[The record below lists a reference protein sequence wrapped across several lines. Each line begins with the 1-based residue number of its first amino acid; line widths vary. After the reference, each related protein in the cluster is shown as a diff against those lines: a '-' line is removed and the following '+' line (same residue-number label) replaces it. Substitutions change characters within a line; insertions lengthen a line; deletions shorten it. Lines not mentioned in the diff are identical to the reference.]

1 MANEYDLVVIGAGS
15 GGVRAA
21 RIAASLGASVAIVE
35 GRFFGGT
42 CVNVGCVP
50 KKMFAYASEFSGLS
64 ELAADFGFNV
74 EAGQFDWSRLRANKD
89 KEIARLNGVYE
100 RLLSH
105 AGVNI
110 FLGYGRITA
119 SDTVVVG
126 DETLKAKNILI
137 ATGGQSYMP
146 EIPGAELALLS
157 DDLFVLPQLPKTAIV
172 VGGGYIACEFASI
185 LSGLGVTVQQLYRG
199 ELFLRGFD
207 RDIREH
213 VAKSMRGDGIEISFN
228 ADVVEITRTDT
239 GKRVTLTDGST
250 LDVDEV
256 FYAAGRIPKV
266 SGLFDGVDV
275 TMAPNGA
282 IKVDE
287 HFQTNI
293 PGIYAVGDVTGRV
306 QLTPVALAE
315 GMWLAHHLFGDA
327 PTPQVEYENIATA
340 VFCHPNVGTIGLS
353 QEAAAVKYGAVRV
366 YKSEFRPLRFSLGDI
381 QHRTLMKLIVDDA
394 TDRVVGLHMA
404 GDEAGEIVQG
414 FAVAVRMGATKA
426 DFDRTIGIH
435 PTSAEEFVTMRQAEL
450 VQRP

>member
-100 RLLSH
+100 RLLSN

-250 LDVDEV
+250 S
-256 FYAAGRIPKV
+256 V
-266 SGLFDGVDV
+266 SYTHL
-275 TMAPNGA
+275 TLP
-282 IKVDE
+282 
-287 HFQTNI
+287 T
-293 PGIYAVGDVTGRV
+293 IYSV
-306 QLTPVALAE
+306 
-315 GMWLAHHLFGDA
+315 
-327 PTPQVEYENIATA
+327 
-340 VFCHPNVGTIGLS
+340 
-353 QEAAAVKYGAVRV
+353 
-366 YKSEFRPLRFSLGDI
+366 
-381 QHRTLMKLIVDDA
+381 
-394 TDRVVGLHMA
+394 
-404 GDEAGEIVQG
+404 
-414 FAVAVRMGATKA
+414 
-426 DFDRTIGIH
+426 
-435 PTSAEEFVTMRQAEL
+435 
-450 VQRP
+450 

>member
-100 RLLSH
+100 RLLSN

-228 ADVVEITRTDT
+228 ADVMEITRTDT
-239 GKRVTLTDGST
+239 RKRVTLTDGST

-340 VFCHPNVGTIGLS
+340 VFCHPNVGAIGLS